1 VGDLEWFKSPSPLG
15 EGFRVR
21 QRTRKRANK
30 GVIKGIL
37 RIDRYQHM
45 KRFLGFVKKEFLHI
59 FRDYRTLIILFGI
72 PAAQILIFGF
82 AVSTDIKNA
91 GVAFL
96 DLSKDEITQK
106 LSDKIISSGFF
117 IKTDNLLNYNDIDRI
132 FRKGKTKA
140 VIVFE
145 EGFGSRLIKEGRAS
159 LSIIA
164 DGSEPN
170 VATLVTNYTM
180 AIVNDFS
187 RELNGANKVNSI
199 LIQPEVKMFY
209 NPELKSHFM
218 FVPGVITLILILIC
232 ALMTS
237 VTITREKEFG
247 TMEVLLV
254 SPLKPV
260 QIVLGKVTPY
270 FLLSFI
276 NVNLILVM
284 SWLVFGLPVKGSIVL
299 LLLESMLYILM
310 SLSLGILI
318 STVSS
323 TMQQAIF
330 ISFIGLMLPTIL
342 LSGFIFP
349 IENMPK
355 IYDYVSMI
363 MPPRYFIIIIKSI
376 MIKGTGLLFVWK
388 ETLILFLMTI
398 LFIGIS
404 VRKFKVRLE

>member
-1 VGDLEWFKSPSPLG
+1 
-15 EGFRVR
+15 
-21 QRTRKRANK
+21 
-30 GVIKGIL
+30 
-37 RIDRYQHM
+37 M

-59 FRDYRTLIILFGI
+59 FRDIRTLIILFGI

-82 AVSTDIKNA
+82 VVRTDIKNA
-91 GVAFL
+91 GVAIL
-96 DLSKDEITQK
+96 DLSHDEVTRK
-106 LSDKIISSGFF
+106 LTDKIISSGFF
-117 IKTDNLLNYNDIDRI
+117 MRTDNIASYSEIDPV
-132 FRKGKTKA
+132 FKKGRAKA
-140 VIVFE
+140 VYVFE
-145 EGFGSRLIKEGRAS
+145 NDFGNKLRREGKAQV
-159 LSIIA
+159 SIIA

-170 VATLVTNYTM
+170 VATLITNYSV
-180 AIVNDFS
+180 AIINDFN
-187 RELNGANKVNSI
+187 RELNGTAISNSA

-209 NPELKSHFM
+209 NPNLKSHFM
-218 FVPGVITLILILIC
+218 FVPGVIALILTLIC

-260 QIVLGKVTPY
+260 QIILGKVAPY

-276 NVNLILVM
+276 NVIVILVL
-284 SWLVFGLPVKGSIVL
+284 SWFVFGLPVKGSIVL
-299 LLLESMLYILM
+299 LLLETMLYILM

-318 STVSS
+318 STASS
-323 TMQQAIF
+323 AMMQAIF

-363 MPPRYFIIIIKSI
+363 MPPRYFITIIKNI
-376 MIKGTGLLFVWK
+376 MIKASGISFIWK
-388 ETLILFLMTI
+388 ETIIIVLMT
-398 LFIGIS
+398 LVFIGIS
-404 VRKFKVRLE
+404 IKKFRIRLQ